1 MRLDEEAHGEH
12 CVLRVAGA
20 ATRGATSEAL
30 SAALLRAESGR
41 TGDVLLDAHELT
53 QLDSTA
59 LGVLVGAMRRLHG
72 SGRELVLVNPDHRI
86 RVLLELTRLSG
97 LFPTYPTVEAAVAAH
112 ERDRTSKGDA
122 SSGDRNS
129 RDL

>member
-1 MRLDEEAHGEH
+1 MRLQEETRGEH
-12 CVLRVAGA
+12 SLLRVSGA
-20 ATRGATSEAL
+20 ATRGPPSEAL

-41 TGDVLLDAHELT
+41 TGNVLLEAQELT

-59 LGVLVGAMRRLHG
+59 LGVLVGAVRRLNG
-72 SGRELVLVNPDHRI
+72 SGRELILVNPDRRV

-97 LFPTYPTVEAAVAAH
+97 LFPSYPTVEAAVAAH
-112 ERDRTSKGDA
+112 DRSSKGDA
-122 SSGDRNS
+122 SLGDRNR